1 MALLHNHPPT
11 PDIEVP
17 DPSGRGPSSGE
28 LMAQSDKVREEA
40 RATLKE
46 ARRLTNHAM
55 MLHNEAN
62 RLHREAMAT
71 LNAEIWH
78 GVAG

>member
-1 MALLHNHPPT
+1 MALLHSPT
-11 PDIEVP
+11 PPLEVP
-17 DPSGRGPSSGE
+17 DPSGRGPSSAE
-28 LMAQSDKVREEA
+28 LMARSNKVREDA

-46 ARRLTNHAM
+46 ARRLTEHAM

-71 LNAEIWH
+71 LNAEVWH

>member
-11 PDIEVP
+11 PLEVP

-28 LMAQSDKVREEA
+28 LMAASEKAREQA

-46 ARRLTNHAM
+46 ARRLTEHAM

-71 LNAEIWH
+71 LNAEVWH